1 MVASVH
7 LAQWP
12 PPKIDF
18 WFISGVVRVDS
29 NLGLKLV
36 QILDALCKCRLVG
49 GLRYGG

>member
-12 PPKIDF
+12 SPKIDF
-18 WFISGVVRVDS
+18 RFISGVVRVDS
-29 NLGLKLV
+29 NLGSKLV

-49 GLRYGG
+49 SLCNGR